1 MTRYFA
7 PLAFNNMKT
16 SLHTPLIAS
25 LVAALVVATVAIAQP
40 PPRNPSDSGAGA
52 GPIPSPGRPG
62 SGYPS
67 PLGRIVLP
75 SPDAPPPPPPRIPR
89 RGYHAPS
96 DASDSTVAS
105 VQRVLKR
112 RGYYAGPVDGEAGGG
127 TARAIRAF
135 RSANGLGFST
145 RIDGPLLRALGL

>member
-1 MTRYFA
+1 MSRCFA
-7 PLAFNNMKT
+7 PLAFKNMKT
-16 SLHTPLIAS
+16 SIRIPLIAS
-25 LVAALVVATVAIAQP
+25 LVAAVAVGTVALAQP

-52 GPIPSPGRPG
+52 GPVPSPGRPG

-75 SPDAPPPPPPRIPR
+75 PPDAPPAPRYPR
-89 RGYHAPS
+89 RGYRSPS
-96 DASDSTVAS
+96 DAGDSNVAS

-112 RGYYAGPVDGEAGGG
+112 RGYYSGPVDGDAGSG
-127 TARAIRAF
+127 TTRAIRSF
-135 RSANGLGFST
+135 RSENGLGFST